1 MKKKKKP
8 KKKLNQHKKVDEA
21 EFLSI
26 VDIIAKKLA
35 YKFKFG
41 YHDFDDMKQQISIFA
56 LEGLKNY
63 DHKRPLENFLWTHV
77 RNRLFNYKRDNYQR
91 PDKPCV
97 TCPLYDP
104 HLKNSTSGCCEY
116 KNKDDCNLYSSW
128 LSRNSTKKNLMHL
141 TAIDEVKDYGNAF
154 SSDDSLLFN
163 NIATNEI
170 LSLLDYHLTGED
182 RVIYLKVKG
191 GAKVSKSDM
200 DKLAIKLK
208 QIIKDHG

>member
-1 MKKKKKP
+1 
-8 KKKLNQHKKVDEA
+8 
-21 EFLSI
+21 
-26 VDIIAKKLA
+26 
-35 YKFKFG
+35 
-41 YHDFDDMKQQISIFA
+41 
-56 LEGLKNY
+56 
-63 DHKRPLENFLWTHV
+63 
-77 RNRLFNYKRDNYQR
+77 
-91 PDKPCV
+91 
-97 TCPLYDP
+97 
-104 HLKNSTSGCCEY
+104 
-116 KNKDDCNLYSSW
+116 
-128 LSRNSTKKNLMHL
+128 MHL
-141 TAIDEVKDYGNAF
+141 TTIDEVKDYGNAF